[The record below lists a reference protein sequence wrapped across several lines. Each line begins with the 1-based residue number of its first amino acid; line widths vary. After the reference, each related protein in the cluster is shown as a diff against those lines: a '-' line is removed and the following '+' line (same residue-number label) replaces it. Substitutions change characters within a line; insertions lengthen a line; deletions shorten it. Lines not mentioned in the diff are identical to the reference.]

1 MSYET
6 DMKEL
11 NLNASADIYER
22 EVSAAYKEVADASEA
37 DKEYQLKVL
46 IAKQCEYTCKLMGE
60 LEHNCSPK
68 EWDKDGNLVDAKI
81 KLLDTIAQLQ
91 LEQIAS
97 LKALA
102 VKYDL
107 LPSEVGY
114 STIIGHSDY
123 QSVAKAIANGVR
135 QIAVKLGYG
144 CELTVTANRSVK
156 DTYAVSINGSA
167 EKAKILAE
175 NEDLKKYLTDSSKI
189 CNFKVAKPLQAA
201 VNF

>member
-37 DKEYQLKVL
+37 DKEYQLKAL
-46 IAKQCEYTCKLMGE
+46 IAKQREYTNKLMGE
-60 LEHNCSPK
+60 LENNCSPK
-68 EWDKDGNLVDAKI
+68 EWDKEGNLVDAKI

-97 LKALA
+97 LKSLA

-114 STIIGHSDY
+114 STIIGHSCY

-135 QIAVKLGYG
+135 TIAVRLGYG
-144 CELTVTANRSVK
+144 CELTVTALRSIK
-156 DTYAVSINGSA
+156 DEYVVSIDGNKD
-167 EKAKILAE
+167 KAMALAE
-175 NEDLKKYLTDSSKI
+175 SEDLKKYLNGECKI
-189 CNFKVAKPLQAA
+189 CNFKVVKPLQAA
-201 VNF
+201 I